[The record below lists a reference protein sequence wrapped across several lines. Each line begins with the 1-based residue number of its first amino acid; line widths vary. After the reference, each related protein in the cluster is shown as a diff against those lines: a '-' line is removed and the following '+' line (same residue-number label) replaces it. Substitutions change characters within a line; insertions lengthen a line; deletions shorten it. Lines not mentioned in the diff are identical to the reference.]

1 MALRVNIVSL
11 GCSKNLVDSERLAA
25 MLSENGY
32 KVMFDSDG
40 MTFDVV
46 IINTCG
52 FIGDAK
58 QESIDSVLQYAD
70 LRSKNRIKL
79 LVVFGCLVQRYKE
92 ELEKEIR
99 EVDAF
104 FGVDSLEQIA
114 SYLHLSLEGDDCTK
128 RLLSTPKHYAYL
140 KISEGCDRHCSF
152 CAIPNIRG
160 RHRSVPLDMLVRQA
174 EVLAAK
180 GVKELMIIAQDTSV
194 YGIDLY
200 GRNRLGD
207 LLSLL
212 AEIDGIQWIRLH
224 YSYPNEFPFDVI
236 ELMKTREKICS
247 YIDMPL
253 QHINNRLLK
262 SMNRRITS
270 EQIERLIGDIRMQLP
285 SVCLRTTLI
294 VGYPSE
300 TEEEFEQLK
309 RFVQKTRFDRLGAF
323 AYSPEEGTPAY
334 RLKDDVPQKEKQRRL
349 DELVSLQEGISYE
362 LNREKIGKT
371 YKVIIDRREG
381 DYWIGRTEYDSPE
394 VDNEVLV
401 PFTRKVGAGDFVNV
415 EIMDAVEF
423 DLYAKITE

>member
-25 MLSENGY
+25 MLSANGY
-32 KVMFDSDG
+32 KVAFDSEG
-40 MTFDVV
+40 IAFDVV

-58 QESIDSVLQYAD
+58 QESIDAVLQYAD
-70 LRSKNRIKL
+70 LRSKNRIRS

-114 SYLHLSLEGDDCTK
+114 SYLHLSLERDDCTK

-160 RHRSVPLDMLVRQA
+160 GHKSVPLDMLVRQA
-174 EVLAAK
+174 EALAAT

-194 YGIDLY
+194 YGLDLY
-200 GRNRLGD
+200 GRNRLGE

-381 DYWIGRTEYDSPE
+381 DYWIGRTEFDSPE

-401 PFTRKVGAGDFVNV
+401 TFTPEIGAGDFVNV

>member
-92 ELEKEIR
+92 ELEKEIK

-114 SYLHLSLEGDDCTK
+114 SYLRLSLEGDDCTK
-128 RLLSTPKHYAYL
+128 RLLSTPEHYAYL

-160 RHRSVPLDMLVRQA
+160 RHRSVPLEEIVRQA
-174 EVLAAK
+174 EALAAM
-180 GVKELMIIAQDTSV
+180 GVKELMVIAQDTSV

-212 AEIDGIQWIRLH
+212 AEIDDIQWIRLH
-224 YSYPNEFPFDVI
+224 YSYPNEFPRDVI

-270 EQIERLIGDIRMQLP
+270 EQIESLIDDIRTQLP
-285 SVCLRTTLI
+285 GVCLRTTLI

-300 TEEEFEQLK
+300 TGEEFEQLK
-309 RFVQKTRFDRLGAF
+309 SFVEKTRFDRLGVF

-349 DELVSLQEGISYE
+349 DELVSLQESISYE
-362 LNREKIGKT
+362 LNRDKIGKT

-401 PFTRKVGAGDFVNV
+401 PFTRKVRAGDFVNV

>member
-92 ELEKEIR
+92 ELEKEIK

-104 FGVDSLEQIA
+104 FGVDSLEQMA
-114 SYLHLSLEGDDCTK
+114 SYLRLSLEGDDCTK
-128 RLLSTPKHYAYL
+128 RLLSTPEHYAYL

-160 RHRSVPLDMLVRQA
+160 RHRSVPLEELVRQA
-174 EVLAAK
+174 EALAAM
-180 GVKELMIIAQDTSV
+180 GVKELMVIAQDTSV

-212 AEIDGIQWIRLH
+212 AEIDDIQWIRLH
-224 YSYPNEFPFDVI
+224 YSYPNEFPRDVI

-270 EQIERLIGDIRMQLP
+270 EQIESLIDDIRTQLP
-285 SVCLRTTLI
+285 GVCLRTTLI

-309 RFVQKTRFDRLGAF
+309 SFVEKTRFDRLGVF

-349 DELVSLQEGISYE
+349 DELVSLQESISYE
-362 LNREKIGKT
+362 LNRDKIGKT

-401 PFTRKVGAGDFVNV
+401 PFTRKVRAGDFVNV

>member
-92 ELEKEIR
+92 ELEKEIK

-114 SYLHLSLEGDDCTK
+114 SYLRLSLEGDDCTK
-128 RLLSTPKHYAYL
+128 RLLSTPEHYAYL

-160 RHRSVPLDMLVRQA
+160 RHRSVPLEELVRQA
-174 EVLAAK
+174 EALAAM
-180 GVKELMIIAQDTSV
+180 GVKELMVIAQDTSV

-224 YSYPNEFPFDVI
+224 YSYPNEFPRDVI

-270 EQIERLIGDIRMQLP
+270 EQIESLIDDIRTQLP
-285 SVCLRTTLI
+285 GVCLRTTLI

-309 RFVQKTRFDRLGAF
+309 SFVEKTRFDRLGVF

-349 DELVSLQEGISYE
+349 DELVSLQESISYE
-362 LNREKIGKT
+362 LNRDKIGKT

-401 PFTRKVGAGDFVNV
+401 PFTRKVRAGDFVNV

>member
-25 MLSENGY
+25 MLSANGY
-32 KVMFDSDG
+32 KVAFDSDG
-40 MTFDVV
+40 IAFDAV

-58 QESIDSVLQYAD
+58 QESIDAILQYAD

-92 ELEKEIR
+92 ELEKEIK

-104 FGVDSLEQIA
+104 FGVDSLEQMA
-114 SYLHLSLEGDDCTK
+114 SYLRLSLEGDDCTK
-128 RLLSTPKHYAYL
+128 RLLSTPEHYAYL

-174 EVLAAK
+174 EALAAK

-236 ELMKTREKICS
+236 ELMKNREKICS

-270 EQIERLIGDIRMQLP
+270 EQIESLIDDIRTQLP
-285 SVCLRTTLI
+285 GVCLRTTLI

-300 TEEEFEQLK
+300 TGEEFEQLK
-309 RFVQKTRFDRLGAF
+309 SFVEKTRFDRLGVF

-381 DYWIGRTEYDSPE
+381 DYWIGRTELDSPE

-401 PFTRKVGAGDFVNV
+401 PFTPEIGAGDFVNV
-415 EIMDAVEF
+415 EIIDAVEF